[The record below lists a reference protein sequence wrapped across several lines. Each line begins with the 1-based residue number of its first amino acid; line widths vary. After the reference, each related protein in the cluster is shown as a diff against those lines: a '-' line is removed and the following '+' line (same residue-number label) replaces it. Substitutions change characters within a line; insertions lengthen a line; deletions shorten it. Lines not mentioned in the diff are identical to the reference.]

1 MPRYP
6 MPRYPVPRYP
16 MPLVQESRESQ
27 RESLLR
33 RLNEAVQRDD
43 EKAIKRENEN
53 DLD

>member
-6 MPRYPVPRYP
+6 IPPYTI
-16 MPLVQESRESQ
+16 PLVQESRESQ

-33 RLNEAVQRDD
+33 RLNEAVQRND
-43 EKAIKRENEN
+43 EKAIKRDNEN